1 MRLLRLLTGQL
12 LPCGCLVGIYETY
25 DARVIASI
33 DARGHACGEHHLHQT
48 LSSART
54 PPDRRPDDTRADEA
68 PRAQSR

>member
-33 DARGHACGEHHLHQT
+33 DARGHACAEHYLHQT
-48 LSSART
+48 LSSPRA
-54 PPDRRPDDTRADEA
+54 PQDHRRDPVRSDGA
-68 PRAQSR
+68 PRVQSR